1 MLADRSV
8 VIRRQMEETY
18 PVTRQARVTYTG
30 RGYQDGYAQGQRAD
44 IGASRLGRRKALS
57 RA

>member
-1 MLADRSV
+1 VLADRSI
-8 VIRRQMEETY
+8 VIRRQMEEAY
-18 PVTRQARVTYTG
+18 PVTRQARITYTG

-44 IGASRLGRRKALS
+44 IGTTRLARRKALS